1 MSKVGIVCDS
11 TCDLGP
17 RWLEEHGVVM
27 VPLRVTIGDTTYLD
41 WIDLEPSAFFDL
53 LKTSPVLPKTSQPS
67 PADFTRA
74 YEGLAAAGCTEI
86 VSVHLSTRLS
96 GTVES
101 ASIAASTS
109 PVPVR
114 LVDTLSVNAG
124 VALPIIAAI
133 EARDR
138 GGDADAVEAAARH
151 VAENGRL
158 FFALETMEYLVKGGR
173 VGKAQGVAG
182 SLLKIRPVLTVDP
195 EGVIAAYKKCKG
207 TGKAVA
213 ELANTVIDAARAR
226 PVKAALLHAQAP
238 DLVEEIRSAIAVAGV
253 PCEIVTVLTVGA
265 VIGTY
270 SGPRAVGVAF
280 YPVP

>member
-17 RWLEEHGVVM
+17 QWLKEHDVVM
-27 VPLRVTIGDTTYLD
+27 VPLRVTIGETTYLD

-53 LKTSPVLPKTSQPS
+53 LRTSPVLPKTSQPS

-86 VSVHLSTRLS
+86 VSIHLSAQLS

-109 PVPVR
+109 PVPIR

-124 VALPIIAAI
+124 VALSILAAI
-133 EARDR
+133 EVRDR
-138 GGDADAVEAAARH
+138 GGDADAVEAAARYA
-151 VAENGRL
+151 AENGHL
-158 FFALETMEYLVKGGR
+158 YFALETMEYLVKGGR

-182 SLLKIRPVLTVDP
+182 SLLKIRPVLTVDA
-195 EGVIAAYKKCKG
+195 EGVIAGHKKCKG
-207 TGKAVA
+207 TSKAVA
-213 ELANTVIDAARAR
+213 ELANTVIDAARAH

-238 DLVEEIRSAIAVAGV
+238 DLVEEVRSAIAVAGV
-253 PCEIVTVLTVGA
+253 PCEIVAVLTVGA

-280 YPVP
+280 YPAS